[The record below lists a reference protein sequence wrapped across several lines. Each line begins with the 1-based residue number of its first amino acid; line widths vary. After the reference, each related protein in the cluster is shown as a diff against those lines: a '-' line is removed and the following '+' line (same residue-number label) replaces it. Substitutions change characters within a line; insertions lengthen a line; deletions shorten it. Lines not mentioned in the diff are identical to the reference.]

1 MSLRATSRSQE
12 EVPPVG
18 GGGEPPSGSP
28 PGAPPPSGTPP
39 SGPSSSGSGG
49 PIDPKY
55 ISILWAGPERAAEIA
70 GLHAGLFD
78 PAWDE
83 AAVTQLLEQPAAVAF
98 LAHLSLEKATVGF
111 IIGQIAGDDAEIISI
126 GVAARLARQ
135 GIGRR
140 LVEGFMRT
148 AQNNGARRIFLEVA
162 ADNEAGVALYRGLG
176 FAEVA
181 RRRAYYERPG
191 AKPVDAVVMTKA
203 LPFAA

>member
-1 MSLRATSRSQE
+1 MSRRASSRILK
-12 EVPPVG
+12 EVPLLAG
-18 GGGEPPSGSP
+18 GAEPPSGSP

-39 SGPSSSGSGG
+39 PSGSG

-55 ISILWAGPERAAEIA
+55 ISLLWAGPERAAEIA
-70 GLHAGLFD
+70 ALHAGLFN
-78 PAWDE
+78 PAWNE
-83 AAVTQLLEQPAAVAF
+83 AAVTSLLEQPAAVAF

-126 GVAARLARQ
+126 GVADRLARR

-162 ADNEAGVALYRGLG
+162 ADNDSGFALYRGLG

-181 RRRAYYERPG
+181 RRPGYYERPG
-191 AKPVDAVVMTKA
+191 TRPVDALVMTKA
-203 LPFAA
+203 L